1 MLIFNKQ
8 PKQTRKKQDKTAIT
22 FKKQEEEE
30 DILCMGMESQFL
42 LFVHRRRDV
51 FILFVVIITIA
62 VLSTA
67 DEEADAERRVV

>member
-1 MLIFNKQ
+1 
-8 PKQTRKKQDKTAIT
+8 
-22 FKKQEEEE
+22 
-30 DILCMGMESQFL
+30 MGMESQFL